1 MSRVQHSRAREP
13 RPPSAASQAFTL
25 AELLAVIT
33 IMAIMIA
40 AAVPALN
47 GLARGASLRG
57 ATIQIKSA
65 LNLGRQYA
73 ITHRQTVFMMFPTWD
88 NDNTGADTTRT
99 RGYRAY
105 ALCTVSNNAASFLS
119 DWQFLPP
126 GVIIQANSD
135 MFTDSTCSTNTFSGL
150 GLIAGKP
157 LTVVRFKTDGSVQ
170 QGSSGFYIHIYLGEG
185 YIDNSGNPV
194 LRGNSGTNAVVINML
209 TGTVKVQ

>member
-1 MSRVQHSRAREP
+1 MSRVQHSRARDQ
-13 RPPSAASQAFTL
+13 RPSSAASQAFTL

-57 ATIQIKSA
+57 ATIQIKTA

-73 ITHRQTVFMMFPTWD
+73 ITHRQTVFMMFPTWN

-105 ALCTVSNNAASFLS
+105 ALCTVSNNTPAFLS

-135 MFTDSTCSTNTFSGL
+135 IFADAAYSTNMPATGL
-150 GLIAGKP
+150 GLLSASSLP
-157 LTVVRFKTDGSVQ
+157 VVRFKTDGSVQ
-170 QGSSGFYIHIYLGEG
+170 GSGFYIRIYLGEG